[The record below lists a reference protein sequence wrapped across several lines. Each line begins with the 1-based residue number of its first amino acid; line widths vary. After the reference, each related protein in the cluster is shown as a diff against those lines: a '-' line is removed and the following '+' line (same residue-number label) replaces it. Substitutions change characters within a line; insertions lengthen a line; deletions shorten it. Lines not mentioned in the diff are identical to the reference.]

1 MSLENPQE
9 NLENEAETDEEAE
22 SSNPAKEY
30 RDNLASKL
38 KGIED
43 REQKKEVLE
52 REKGDLPYKFAEG
65 IHRKGLEISDV
76 SKEIS
81 DYEAKINGKVVKFSI
96 GPNDSIVDAYYG
108 GSELNRENAS
118 KIAQVVQEAYV
129 LSKNKDKN
137 FEKLDEKIANAEV
150 AGLFKQ

>member
-43 REQKKEVLE
+43 REQK
-52 REKGDLPYKFAEG
+52 RKF
-65 IHRKGLEISDV
+65 
-76 SKEIS
+76 
-81 DYEAKINGKVVKFSI
+81 
-96 GPNDSIVDAYYG
+96 
-108 GSELNRENAS
+108 
-118 KIAQVVQEAYV
+118 
-129 LSKNKDKN
+129 
-137 FEKLDEKIANAEV
+137 
-150 AGLFKQ
+150 